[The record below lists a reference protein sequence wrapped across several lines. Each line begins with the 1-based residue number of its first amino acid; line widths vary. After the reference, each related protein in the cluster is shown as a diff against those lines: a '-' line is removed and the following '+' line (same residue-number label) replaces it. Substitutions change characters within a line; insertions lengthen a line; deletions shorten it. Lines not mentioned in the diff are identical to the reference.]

1 MTNLTKRDR
10 EMFPAVFGWD
20 AFDRVFEDMRGSLFE
35 VPQGYPT
42 DVVELRN
49 KNGDVTGYEVDVA
62 LAGIP
67 KENVSINVER
77 DTLTISVK
85 KADKQE
91 NEERRS
97 VRNSM
102 ARRSMQVELG
112 LHGIDKEKIKA
123 DIVDGLLK
131 VELPIAEEALP
142 RVIKIG

>member
-1 MTNLTKRDR
+1 MTNLMKRNR

-20 AFDRVFEDMRGSLFE
+20 AFDKVFEDMRGSLFE

-49 KNGDVTGYEVDVA
+49 ENGDVTSYEVDVA

-67 KENVSINVER
+67 KENVSISVEK
-77 DTLTISVK
+77 DTL
-85 KADKQE
+85 
-91 NEERRS
+91 RY

-112 LHGIDKEKIKA
+112 LHGIDKENIKA

-131 VELPIAEEALP
+131 VELPIAEEAMP
-142 RVIKIG
+142 RVIEIG